1 MNRNDDPTENEF
13 SKEII
18 SREEF
23 ERRRLESAARMIGD
37 KDLLELAL
45 EAKVRAGHDYM
56 WVHQSSWMGEPCLQ
70 LPTDML
76 AIADAIFK
84 SGPKYV
90 IESGVAW
97 GGFTLFL
104 ATLLQATG
112 GEKVIGIDIYIP
124 DDLRARLASHS
135 SLSDRITLI
144 EGSSTDPVTVDR
156 IRELTGGSTEIMVLL
171 DSDHTHSHVLAELQ
185 AYESFVGAGQY
196 LICCD
201 TAIER
206 QPPAPQ
212 RPREW
217 GKGNNPA
224 TALAEFLESD
234 AGSSFVLDA
243 VIENKLLISNNWG
256 GYIRRGL

>member
-1 MNRNDDPTENEF
+1 MDQGESTMGPSV

-23 ERRRLESAARMIGD
+23 EERRLDAAARMIKD
-37 KDLLELAL
+37 EDLLHRAL
-45 EAKVRAGHDYM
+45 DAKVQAGHDYM
-56 WVHQSSWMGEPCLQ
+56 WVHQSNWMGEPCLQ

-76 AIADAIFK
+76 AIADALSK
-84 SGPKYV
+84 SRPKYV

-97 GGFTLFL
+97 GGFSLFL
-104 ATLLQATG
+104 ATLLLATG

-124 DDLRARLASHS
+124 DDLRERLASHPG
-135 SLSDRITLI
+135 LSERIILV
-144 EGSSTDPVTVDR
+144 EGSSTDPAIVERV
-156 IRELTGGSTEIMVLL
+156 RELTNGSTETMVLL
-171 DSDHTHSHVLAELQ
+171 DSDHTHEHVLAELQ
-185 AYESFVGAGQY
+185 SYESFVGLGQY

-224 TALAEFLESD
+224 TALAEFLESE
-234 AGSSFVLDA
+234 AGAPFALDEA
-243 VIENKLLISNNWG
+243 IENKLLISNNWG
-256 GYIRRGL
+256 GYIRRGA

>member
-1 MNRNDDPTENEF
+1 MDQGESTMGPSV

-23 ERRRLESAARMIGD
+23 EQRRLDAAARMIKD
-37 KDLLELAL
+37 EDLLNRAL
-45 EAKVRAGHDYM
+45 DAKVQAGHDYM
-56 WVHQSSWMGEPCLQ
+56 WVHQSNWMGEPCLQ

-76 AIADAIFK
+76 AVADAI
-84 SGPKYV
+84 SRARPKYV

-97 GGFTLFL
+97 GGFSLFL
-104 ATLLQATG
+104 ATLLLAVG

-124 DDLRARLASHS
+124 DDLRERLASHPG
-135 SLSDRITLI
+135 LSERIILV
-144 EGSSTDPVTVDR
+144 EGSSTDPAIVERVR
-156 IRELTGGSTEIMVLL
+156 GLTNGSTETMVLL
-171 DSDHTHSHVLAELQ
+171 DSDHTHAHVLAELQ
-185 AYESFVGAGQY
+185 AYESFVGPGQY

-224 TALAEFLESD
+224 TALAEFLESE
-234 AGSSFVLDA
+234 AGAPFALDEA
-243 VIENKLLISNNWG
+243 IENKLLISNNWG
-256 GYIRRGL
+256 GYIRRGA